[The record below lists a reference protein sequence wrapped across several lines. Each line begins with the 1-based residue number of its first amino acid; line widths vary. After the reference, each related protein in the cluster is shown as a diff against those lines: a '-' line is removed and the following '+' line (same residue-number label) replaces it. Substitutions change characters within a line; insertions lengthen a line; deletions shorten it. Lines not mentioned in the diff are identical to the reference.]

1 MRRAHRQDD
10 RPSQEAALEVIPKSA
25 FVARMCNFV
34 GWQGAKTLGIF
45 GEYIEFE
52 RRSLYG
58 KRAVRSR
65 NWGFGMASRIKAS
78 NNRELIE
85 AVLRGESP
93 QSCYQQAFEL
103 ALADARKVPPDDLAR
118 LAVVCESPDR
128 FIIPVLA
135 GVFHVDL
142 AAGKVKDRSGQD
154 IPVFWAVLALHY
166 LLGKPAAEPSDR
178 YISFMEVPYA
188 RGYAKPYQGRIIQRF
203 LHTVGRDESAFS
215 SAAQALA
222 GEPIRMGDLA
232 YEFAVFPRGHMQII
246 RYRGDD
252 EIAPG
257 VSFLYDQDIVD
268 IFCVEDIVVMSGEL
282 IGALCR
288 QSRS

>member
-1 MRRAHRQDD
+1 MARQ
-10 RPSQEAALEVIPKSA
+10 
-25 FVARMCNFV
+25 
-34 GWQGAKTLGIF
+34 
-45 GEYIEFE
+45 
-52 RRSLYG
+52 
-58 KRAVRSR
+58 
-65 NWGFGMASRIKAS
+65 
-78 NNRELIE
+78 NNTRELIE

-103 ALADARKVPPDDLAR
+103 ALADARQVCPEDLTR
-118 LAVVCESPDR
+118 LGVVCESPNR
-128 FIIPVLA
+128 LVISVLA
-135 GVFHVDL
+135 GAFHVDL
-142 AAGKVKDRSGQD
+142 AAGKVTDHSGQD
-154 IPVFWAVLALHY
+154 ISVFWTVLALHY
-166 LLGKPAAEPSDR
+166 LLGKPAAEPPDR
-178 YISFMEVPYA
+178 YVSFMEVPHA

-222 GEPIRMGDLA
+222 GMPINIGDLA
-232 YEFAVFPRGHMQII
+232 YEFAVFPRGHMRII
-246 RYRGDD
+246 RYHGDD

-282 IGALCR
+282 IGALCG